1 MCGVWWSRALQS
13 LHSMVAD
20 RSHLVEHLQ
29 QRLLASAGATG
40 WAYYTGK
47 TSSRIEPTAWA
58 LLALGSAWDTSRG
71 SWPDFA
77 KPHIAFLASLQGPDG
92 LLSDTEPGLVNFTT
106 AALAALVLTQFPS
119 QVPTGVLPKLYDGL
133 VGAKGVKIDAFDPK
147 QDNQLQ
153 GWPWVHDTFS
163 WVEPTAWGLLAMKRA
178 EPSIRSRATAARAQ
192 EAEKLLVNR
201 TCVAGGWNYGNAS
214 ALGQDLRAYVPTT
227 ALGLLAMQDRRR
239 EPNVEKSVRFLVQ
252 ERLNEASAM
261 TLSLTAICLRVL
273 GLPGEDVEAR
283 LAEVVVQSDARG
295 HLLAMAMASFA
306 LTADRHNLE
315 AFRVRA

>member
-1 MCGVWWSRALQS
+1 
-13 LHSMVAD
+13 MVAD

-29 QRLLASAGATG
+29 HRLLSSAGATG
-40 WAYYTGK
+40 WAYYTGR
-47 TSSRIEPTAWA
+47 TYSRIEPTAWT
-58 LLALGSAWDTSRG
+58 LLALGSTWDRSRG
-71 SWPDFA
+71 SWAEFA
-77 KPHIAFLASLQGPDG
+77 KPHLTFLSGLQGPDG

-106 AALAALVLTQFPS
+106 AAVAALVLSQFAP
-119 QVPTGVLPKLYDGL
+119 QVPSGVLSRLYEGL

-153 GWPWVHDTFS
+153 GWPWVRDTFS
-163 WVEPTAWGLLAMKRA
+163 WVEPTAWGLLALKRA
-178 EPSIRSRATAARAQ
+178 DPSLRSGATAARAQ

-227 ALGLLAMQDRRR
+227 ALGLLAMQDRRS
-239 EPNVEKSVRFLVQ
+239 EPNVEKSVQFLVQ
-252 ERLNEASAM
+252 DRLNEASAS

-273 GLPGEDVEAR
+273 GLPADDVETR
-283 LAEVVVQSDARG
+283 LAEAVVQSDTRG
-295 HLLAMAMASFA
+295 YLQAMAMACYA
-306 LTADRHNLE
+306 LTADQHNLE